1 MAKPAA
7 TDSSSGPSGG
17 HGFGTLPVFL
27 AAISTILGAV
37 MFLRFGYA
45 VGHVGLIGGLFII
58 VLGHLVTVPTAM
70 AISEIATNLKVE
82 GGGEYFFISRSFGP
96 RIGAAIGLALYLSQA
111 LSVGFY
117 LIAFAQAFTPL
128 APALAEYGIL
138 FDARMVSIPATLALL
153 ALMLTKGADLGVK
166 ALYLVVA
173 ILGVSLVAFF
183 LGSPIEGTP
192 ALSLTEHVSAPDS
205 FFLVFAICFPAF
217 TGMTAGVGLSGDLA
231 RPSRSIPL
239 GTMIGTIVGMFVYVA
254 IVWKLAAS
262 ASPEMLASDQ
272 LIMTRIAI
280 WGPIVLIGLGAATI
294 SSAIGSILVAP
305 RTLQALAKDG
315 AFPSRRLNS
324 LFSRGTGASNE
335 PRTATLFTG
344 AIAIAVAVAGD
355 VDFVA
360 RLISM
365 FFMVTYGSLCAI
377 SFLEHFAA
385 SPSYRPTFRS
395 RWYVSLLGAVMCVL
409 MMFQMDPVY
418 ALLAIGTMFGFY
430 SLTRFTPLGSGTD
443 LVDLFRGVM
452 GQANRWMQIRLQRG
466 QRSRGGKHWR
476 PSIIAVSEHTFSER
490 GDALELMSWIC
501 ARQGFG
507 MYLHHI
513 RGMLNRE
520 TFADADELTTKL
532 VQICRSYPGIYA
544 DAIVSP
550 SRRSALA
557 QVLQI
562 PGVSGLENNTVL
574 LEFTPAD
581 DATDII
587 EVVDEAVFT
596 LATGK
601 NLLILRGGPARKHRE
616 RHLLHVW
623 LTWHDVEN
631 ANLML
636 LLAYIILG
644 HQYWHDA
651 EIRVF
656 AAFPT
661 HEAEEQER
669 KFEQLVDEGRLPVNR
684 KNLTLLRIDSG
695 EPFRAAVEE
704 ASAEADLTIM
714 GLTPER
720 VSARG
725 SELVQRFPALRQ
737 ILFVTAQESILI
749 E

>member
-1 MAKPAA
+1 MSPLA
-7 TDSSSGPSGG
+7 PSG

-27 AAISTILGAV
+27 AAISTILGAI

-58 VLGHLVTVPTAM
+58 LLGHLVTVPTAM
-70 AISEIATNLKVE
+70 AISEISTNIKVE
-82 GGGEYFFISRSFGP
+82 GGGEYFLISRSFGP
-96 RIGAAIGLALYLSQA
+96 RIGAAIGFALYLSQA
-111 LSVGFY
+111 ISVGFY

-128 APALAEYGIL
+128 TPLLAEHGIA
-138 FDARMVSIPATLALL
+138 FDARMASVPATLGLL

-173 ILGVSLVAFF
+173 TLAVSLVAFF
-183 LGSPIEGTP
+183 VGSPIEGTP
-192 ALSLTEHVSAPDS
+192 ELSLNAHVSEPDS

-231 RPSRSIPL
+231 KPSRSIPL
-239 GTMIGTIVGMFVYVA
+239 GTMIGTIAGMLVYVA
-254 IVWKLAAS
+254 IVWKLSAS
-262 ASPEMLASDQ
+262 ASPEVLATDQ
-272 LIMTRIAI
+272 LVMTKIAV
-280 WGPIVLIGLGAATI
+280 WGPIVLIGLGAATL

-315 AFPSRRLNS
+315 AFPIKRMND
-324 LFSRGTGASNE
+324 LFAQGVGESNE

-344 AIAIAVAVAGD
+344 LLALVVVAAGD

-409 MMFQMDPVY
+409 MMFQMDPVF
-418 ALLAIGTMFGFY
+418 ALLSIAAMLGFY
-430 SLTRFTPLGSGTD
+430 AMTGFTAIGSGTAD
-443 LVDLFRGVM
+443 LADLFSGVM
-452 GQANRWMQIRLQRG
+452 GQANRWMQILLQRG
-466 QRSRGGKHWR
+466 QRRRGGKNWR

-490 GDALELMSWIC
+490 GDALELMSWLC
-501 ARQGFG
+501 VRQGFG
-507 MYLHHI
+507 MYLHHV
-513 RGMLNRE
+513 RGMLDHE
-520 TFADADELTTKL
+520 TFAHSEELKAKL
-532 VQICRSYPGIYA
+532 VEICRGYPGIYA

-562 PGVSGLENNTVL
+562 PSVSGLDNNTVL
-574 LEFTPAD
+574 IEFHAED
-581 DATDII
+581 SAAEVE
-587 EVVDEAVFT
+587 EVVDEAVFAS
-596 LATGK
+596 ATGK
-601 NLLILRGGPARKHRE
+601 NLLVLRGGTPRKHRHQ
-616 RHLLHVW
+616 RILHVW
-623 LTWHDVEN
+623 LTWHDVDN

-644 HQYWHDA
+644 HPDWNDA

-669 KFEQLVDEGRLPVNR
+669 KFEQLVSEGRLPVNR
-684 KNLTLLRIDSG
+684 HNLTVLRIDAG
-695 EPFRAAVEE
+695 DAFRAAVEQ
-704 ASAEADLTIM
+704 ASEDADLTIL
-714 GLTPER
+714 GLTAER
-720 VSARG
+720 LADRG
-725 SELVQRFPALRQ
+725 IELAQRFPLLRQ
-737 ILFVTAQESILI
+737 VLFVTAQERILI